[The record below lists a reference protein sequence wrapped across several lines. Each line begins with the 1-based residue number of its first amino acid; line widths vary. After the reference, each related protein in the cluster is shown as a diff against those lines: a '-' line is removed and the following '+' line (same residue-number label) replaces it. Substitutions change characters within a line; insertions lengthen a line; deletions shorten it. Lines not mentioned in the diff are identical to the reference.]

1 MSKLNYNDYVDI
13 LKFYKI
19 DLSVLKK
26 KDVKSKAEHLL
37 ATKLCKCIKKIK
49 QRRSGVNASVM
60 GESKAIAI
68 CYNSVIRRKGL
79 KTFKFK
85 CKKGARLLGK
95 KGTRKIL
102 VVKRGASHLP
112 TQKF

>member
-1 MSKLNYNDYVDI
+1 MNKLNYNDYVDI

-19 DLSVLKK
+19 DASGLKK

-49 QRRSGVNASVM
+49 QRTTTMNTTM
-60 GESKAIAI
+60 KESKAIAI
-68 CYNSVIRRKGL
+68 CNDSVIRKKGL
-79 KTFKFK
+79 KTFKFQ

-102 VVKRGASHLP
+102 LIKRGASP
-112 TQKF
+112 PNPP